1 MQKKVIENDG
11 KEELNMA
18 IAFSGQ
24 CQESLAE
31 ICQNFEPVLPGNIYS
46 FCKHA
51 TFWIDGQKERTCP
64 FTNCPCAGAYSP
76 LLCGV
81 YCNKVGNK

>member
-1 MQKKVIENDG
+1 MIDDVSKG
-11 KEELNMA
+11 ELNTA
-18 IAFSGQ
+18 LAFYCQ
-24 CQESLAE
+24 IQESSE
-31 ICQNFEPVLPGNIYS
+31 GPCQDFEPVLPGNVYS

-64 FTNCPCAGAYSP
+64 FTNCPCASVYSP

-81 YCNKVGNK
+81 YCNKVSNK

>member
-1 MQKKVIENDG
+1 MIKNDG
-11 KEELNMA
+11 KEELNM
-18 IAFSGQ
+18 IPAFPGQ
-24 CQESLAE
+24 FPESLEE

>member
-1 MQKKVIENDG
+1 MIENDG
-11 KEELNMA
+11 KEELNM
-18 IAFSGQ
+18 IPAFPGQ
-24 CQESLAE
+24 FPESLAE